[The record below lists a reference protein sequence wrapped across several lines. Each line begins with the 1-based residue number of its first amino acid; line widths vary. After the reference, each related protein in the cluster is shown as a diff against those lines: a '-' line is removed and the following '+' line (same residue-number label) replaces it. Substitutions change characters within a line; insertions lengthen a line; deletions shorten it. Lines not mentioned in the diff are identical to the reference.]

1 MKRDVKPVA
10 AALSVDEVFTEEK
23 CLQANA
29 DERKQLS
36 KKERPGS
43 NAKVARAI

>member
-36 KKERPGS
+36 KKEQPRCG
-43 NAKVARAI
+43 AKVARAI